1 MPQIE
6 PLVPMQ
12 PTTTIRSE
20 CPECKGRLAVL
31 RVIGGRKASEYWPL
45 RCTGCGAIHL
55 DIVKSASAMTH

>member
-6 PLVPMQ
+6 PLVPTE

-31 RVIGGRKASEYWPL
+31 RVIGGRKASEYWAL

-55 DIVKSASAMTH
+55 DVVKSASAMTH